1 MLRLLS
7 VVLISLALL
16 GSANAQGDLAP
27 VEGEGFDAVVLGL
40 AVNDLLN
47 VREQASPMSRT
58 QGRLA
63 NGALVRQ
70 YQCESVNGYDWCR
83 VDAAEEGIKGWA
95 PRRYLQPLN
104 VDEVLQPLPQEAS
117 APELPP
123 IDSIMGELPPPLAPA
138 GPPVPTPAPRETAEA
153 APAAQEEAVPVDAAE
168 PVVDESETGPAD
180 KGGRL
185 AGERLELPA
194 GIEERFAEG
203 ASVPLDK
210 VRTAEGAS
218 AGASEPTVVVPCARY
233 VGEPMKSCIA
243 RVASQGEGQA
253 DVTVLWPDG
262 GSRVIRFRDGVA
274 AGSNSR
280 EEFRFTREGS
290 LNMIRIGT
298 SERFEILD
306 SIALDG

>member
-1 MLRLLS
+1 MLRLPS

-47 VREQASPMSRT
+47 VREKASPMSRT

-70 YQCESVNGYDWCR
+70 YQCETVNGYDWCR
-83 VDAAEEGIKGWA
+83 VDATEEGIKGWA

-104 VDEVLQPLPQEAS
+104 VDEVLQPQPQETRA
-117 APELPP
+117 AELPP
-123 IDSIMGELPPPLAPA
+123 IDSIMGELPPPLAPV

-153 APAAQEEAVPVDAAE
+153 APAQEEAVPVDTAE
-168 PVVDESETGPAD
+168 PVVDPSEDGQAN

-185 AGERLELPA
+185 AGERLEQPA

-243 RVASQGEGQA
+243 RVTSHGAGDA

-262 GSRVIRFRDGVA
+262 GSRVITFREGEA
-274 AGSNSR
+274 AGSNSS
-280 EEFRFTREGS
+280 EPFRFTREGS
-290 LNMIRIGT
+290 LNMIRIGA

-306 SIALDG
+306 SVALGD